1 MKVFVTGGTGALGPY
16 IVSELHA
23 AGHEVTALARTSAKA
38 SAVEAMGATPSGA
51 SLFDVESLA
60 RAFAGHNAVLN
71 LATSIPEPRRFLT
84 ASGWRDNDEIR
95 DAGSAAVA
103 EAVRRVE
110 GLRLV
115 QESVAFN
122 HADAGAEWIDEES
135 ALDPLSHGVSALAA
149 ERHATEVGGVALR
162 FGLFYGPGSS
172 HSKMLIDSAR
182 RHVGFVAGSPRA
194 FQPAIHL
201 ADAAGATVAALAV
214 RTPTTGPATAL
225 NFGNS
230 LGSTAQLRDPGLRIL
245 DLCRVKISQALDQF
259 SKIVWLHK
267 VFRIISEGL
276 YWPLLSKRW
285 LPTRNADTTKEKAP
299 AKPGLS
305 KFDGALA

>member
-214 RTPTTGPATAL
+214 PSGVYLVTDDEPLTRRDFARAVGAAVGVVRLVRSPGSAARLGGRFTQSLTRSHRTSNGRFVAASGWSPKFPSAREGWRATVDTML
-225 NFGNS
+225 S
-230 LGSTAQLRDPGLRIL
+230 RD
-245 DLCRVKISQALDQF
+245 A
-259 SKIVWLHK
+259 
-267 VFRIISEGL
+267 
-276 YWPLLSKRW
+276 
-285 LPTRNADTTKEKAP
+285 
-299 AKPGLS
+299 
-305 KFDGALA
+305 

>member
-214 RTPTTGPATAL
+214 PSGVYLAHARGAQPGPDARAVGAAVGVVRLVRSPGSAARLGGRFTQSLTRSHRTSNGRFVAASGWSPKFPSAREGWRATVD
-225 NFGNS
+225 
-230 LGSTAQLRDPGLRIL
+230 TM
-245 DLCRVKISQALDQF
+245 
-259 SKIVWLHK
+259 
-267 VFRIISEGL
+267 
-276 YWPLLSKRW
+276 LS
-285 LPTRNADTTKEKAP
+285 RNA
-299 AKPGLS
+299 
-305 KFDGALA
+305 